1 MIEFFK
7 TSVFYGHNTIV
18 KRYSRFPTFLPLPVS
33 IQHGWHFIPEKVDVA
48 KNGTTWVWSDNIK
61 QQFQNNFNDSEFR
74 VYGSPFL
81 YLVRDMKIDKDN
93 LHTRNGSI
101 VFPAH
106 SSHELQVSYDYEIY
120 AKMLNE
126 LPDEYKP
133 ITVCMY
139 YSDIDKKHN
148 EIFEKYGLPVTSN
161 GEKRNDEEFLLR
173 FIENVKDKKYAFSNQ
188 MTTALLYCVHLGL
201 RSFYYGPEISVQDEG
216 NESWGEYD
224 ATYIERKS
232 IEERKRYFQFPELD
246 VDAQN
251 QFVSDELG
259 EKYILTKSKMRW
271 MLISN
276 ALTIR
281 YSAKLCRLFLNKVG
295 ILRRKS

>member
-1 MIEFFK
+1 MMEYFK
-7 TSVFYGHNTIV
+7 TSRFYGHNIIV
-18 KRYSRFPTFLPLPVS
+18 KRFSRFPVLLPLPVS
-33 IQHGWHFIPEKVDVA
+33 IQHGWNFIPERVDVA
-48 KNGTTWVWSDNIK
+48 INGTTWLWSDTIRQKFNSK
-61 QQFQNNFNDSEFR
+61 FNDSKFR

-81 YLVRDMKIDKDN
+81 YLVSDMNLDTEN

-106 SSHELQVSYDYEIY
+106 SSHELQVSYDYEDY

-139 YSDIDKKHN
+139 YTDIHKNHN
-148 EIFEKYGLPVTSN
+148 EIFEKYGFQVTSN
-161 GEKRNDEEFLLR
+161 GEKRYDKEFLLR

-201 RSFYYGPEISVQDEG
+201 RSFYYGPKISVKDEG
-216 NESWGEYD
+216 NESWSEYN
-224 ATYIERKS
+224 ATYVERQS
-232 IEERKRYFQFPELD
+232 IKERQQYFKYPDLD
-246 VDAQN
+246 VDAQI

-259 EKYILTKSKMRW
+259 EKYLLTKSKMRR
-271 MLISN
+271 MLVRN
-276 ALTIR
+276 TLTMR
-281 YSAKLCRLFLNKVG
+281 YLAILWRLLLTRVG
-295 ILRRKS
+295 ILNRNP